1 MKARKLGILGIGLLI
16 AAGCHEATATAS
28 STLTSPPSTPA
39 PFATPPVLAGTPDV
53 ATLVARVKPAVVN
66 ITTTHAVKL
75 TRGPMQLP
83 FGFGFGGPGGDES
96 GPQGMPREG
105 TLEEKALGTGVL
117 IDAAGHVLTN
127 AHVVDGADEV
137 RVRLSDD
144 RELEAKVKGRDTR
157 MDLAVLELE
166 NAKNLPAPASLGAS
180 NALRVGDYVVAI
192 GNPFGL
198 GNTVTMG
205 IVSAKGRAIGAGPY
219 DDFIQTDASINPG
232 NSGGPLFDL
241 HGQVVGI
248 NTAINPA
255 GKGIGFAIPIDAAKD
270 VIPQL
275 LAKGHVDRGRL
286 GVEVQPVDEPLAHA
300 LGLDRARGALVA
312 TVQDGSPAKAAG
324 LREGD
329 LIVAVDQ
336 TPIDREQDLP
346 REVARHAPGSHVK
359 VHVLRDGK
367 PQAFDVS
374 LAALGDTEA
383 AGTPQSPS
391 VQGSSGSQPLGITT
405 SQADN
410 GVLIERVEV
419 GGPADGRLAAG
430 DVIVEADHAAVRT
443 PADLAAKAK
452 VATRAHPLLLK
463 VLHGDATRFVAIVPR

>member
-1 MKARKLGILGIGLLI
+1 
-16 AAGCHEATATAS
+16 
-28 STLTSPPSTPA
+28 
-39 PFATPPVLAGTPDV
+39 VV
-53 ATLVARVKPAVVN
+53 RVK
-66 ITTTHAVKL
+66 
-75 TRGPMQLP
+75 
-83 FGFGFGGPGGDES
+83 
-96 GPQGMPREG
+96 
-105 TLEEKALGTGVL
+105 
-117 IDAAGHVLTN
+117 
-127 AHVVDGADEV
+127 
-137 RVRLSDD
+137 LSDD

-166 NAKNLPAPASLGAS
+166 NAKNLPPPASLGAS
-180 NALRVGDYVVAI
+180 SALRVGDYVVAI

-270 VIPQL
+270 IIPQL

-286 GVEVQPVDEPLAHA
+286 GVEVQPIDDALAHA
-300 LGLDRARGALVA
+300 LGQDHAHGALVA
-312 TVQDGSPAKAAG
+312 MVQDNSPAKAAG

-336 TPIDREQDLP
+336 TPIEREQDLP
-346 REVARHAPGSHVK
+346 REVARHSPGSHVK
-359 VHVLRDGK
+359 VHVLRNGK
-367 PQAFDVS
+367 PEAFDVT
-374 LAALGDTEA
+374 LTTLGDVEGA
-383 AGTPQSPS
+383 RPQSSPS

-405 SQADN
+405 SQADG
-410 GVLIERVEV
+410 GVQVERVEV
-419 GGPADGRLAAG
+419 GGPADGHLMAG
-430 DVIVEADHAAVRT
+430 DVIVEADHAPVRT

-452 VATRAHPLLLK
+452 VGTSAHPLLLK

>member
-1 MKARKLGILGIGLLI
+1 MRKLGIIGIALLL
-16 AAGCHEATATAS
+16 AAGCHEATAAAS
-28 STLTSPPSTPA
+28 STLTPPPSTPA
-39 PFATPPVLAGTPDV
+39 PFATPPVLAGTPDI
-53 ATLVARVKPAVVN
+53 ATLVARVRPAVVN

-75 TRGPMQLP
+75 AQGPMQLP
-83 FGFGFGGPGGDES
+83 FGFDFRGPNGGSGGP
-96 GPQGMPREG
+96 QLMPRER
-105 TLEEKALGTGVL
+105 TLEQKALGTGVL

-127 AHVVDGADEV
+127 AHVIDGADVV
-137 RVRLSDD
+137 RVKLSDD
-144 RELEAKVKGRDTR
+144 REFDAKVKGRDAR
-157 MDLAVLELE
+157 MDLAVLELQ

-180 NALRVGDYVVAI
+180 GALRVGDYVVAI

-255 GKGIGFAIPIDAAKD
+255 GKGIGFAIPIDSAKD

-286 GVEVQPVDEPLAHA
+286 GVEVQPLDDALARA
-300 LGLDRARGALVA
+300 LGLDRAHGALVA
-312 TVQDGSPAKAAG
+312 MVQDNSPAKAAG

-329 LIVAVDQ
+329 LIVAVDRSA
-336 TPIDREQDLP
+336 IDREQDLP
-346 REVARHAPGSHVK
+346 REVARHAPGSHIT
-359 VHVLRDGK
+359 VHVLRNGK
-367 PQAFDVS
+367 PQTFDVT
-374 LAALGDTEA
+374 LAALGDSDGASAPPAPAT
-383 AGTPQSPS
+383 
-391 VQGSSGSQPLGITT
+391 QGSGSQSLGITT

-410 GVLIERVEV
+410 GVLVERVEP
-419 GGPADGRLAAG
+419 GGPADGQLAAG
-430 DVIVEADHAAVRT
+430 DVILEADHAAVRT

-452 VATRAHPLLLK
+452 LATRARPLLLK
-463 VLHGDATRFVAIVPR
+463 VQRDDATRFVALAPR